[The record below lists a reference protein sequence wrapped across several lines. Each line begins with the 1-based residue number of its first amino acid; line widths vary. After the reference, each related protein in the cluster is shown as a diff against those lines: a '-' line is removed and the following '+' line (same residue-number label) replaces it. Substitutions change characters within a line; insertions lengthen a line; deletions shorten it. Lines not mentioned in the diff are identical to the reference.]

1 MRARTIAMSLPLVL
15 AACASREP
23 APLRSP
29 WVTRAGVA
37 AHGYAPPGANLPPPA
52 AASLVA
58 VELGAVPYDGI
69 TLPLVSPDARLVA
82 TQTGGLPDWDVLLAA
97 PGAAA
102 EAANRNTVEVY
113 ALPATGRPLARLP
126 AGYLL
131 GRSAIEQGFLVE
143 VPGQTGDSRRIG
155 LAPWAAR
162 GPADIVFLTPD
173 APGASAAFG
182 VLGPRG
188 ELAYCL
194 RERADGPFVLR
205 IRADALDARSE
216 RECAMPGAS
225 LLFPLFEDDAN
236 PRAVYALAAPHP
248 REPRLPLLLV
258 RIDLDAPGPRLTIGA
273 AVPIAQNSGLF
284 EAFQCVAPAQSP
296 SPALWLDAAGRRGG
310 VLLFSPGEQT
320 TVWARPGRGE
330 TLRALAVHAGLLVS
344 IWGDDTAEGGPCI
357 VSSTAADLIVQMT
370 GFDSTGEQTTFGPP
384 RLIRPGISIPRR
396 TGTAAMPYIL
406 LRTSGPDAG
415 KFLFLTGLRS
425 PTQ

>member
-15 AACASREP
+15 AACASPEA
-23 APLRSP
+23 APVRSP
-29 WVTRAGVA
+29 WITRAGVA

-52 AASLVA
+52 AAALLP

-69 TLPLVSPDARLVA
+69 TLPLVSPDARFVA

-97 PGAAA
+97 PGAVAA
-102 EAANRNTVEVY
+102 AALRNTVEVH
-113 ALPATGRPLARLP
+113 ALPATGRPVARLP
-126 AGYLL
+126 AGFLL
-131 GRSAIEQGFLVE
+131 GRSAVEQGFLVE

-162 GPADIVFLTPD
+162 GTADIVFLTPD
-173 APGASAAFG
+173 APGSCAAFG

-205 IRADALDARSE
+205 IRTDALDARSE

-236 PRAVYALAAPHP
+236 PRALYALAAPHP

-258 RIDLDAPGPRLTIGA
+258 RIDLDAPGERLNVGA
-273 AVPIAQNSGLF
+273 AAPIAQNSGLF
-284 EAFQCVAPAQSP
+284 EAFQCIAAAQSP
-296 SPALWLDAAGRRGG
+296 SPALSVGAASRRGG

-320 TVWARPGRGE
+320 TVWARQGRDD
-330 TLRALAVHAGLLVS
+330 TLRALAVHPGLLTS
-344 IWGDDTAEGGPCI
+344 IWGDEVAEGGPCI
-357 VSSTAADLIVQMT
+357 VSSTAADLVVQMT
-370 GFDSTGEQTTFGPP
+370 GGDSAGRQTTFGPP

-406 LRTSGPDAG
+406 LRTSGPEAG